1 MLIPTGQYRYEI
13 RRAGQLA
20 AVEVERFDGVRI
32 AGARSAPDGSNR
44 HEVEAELADD
54 GTVRRV
60 RVRYAR
66 GPFDRTA
73 SYEAS
78 EDFLRGVVSAL
89 AGRNAIAV
97 KLGRFREVDADL
109 VLFRALTI
117 ARVRA
122 RGQTRWTGRV
132 AAIDPATLVAASH
145 KQSTRTEDP
154 GQLRWIYEPRMG
166 DSEEIELDAEGR
178 ILRRRDNRGTET
190 ILSAR

>member
-1 MLIPTGQYRYEI
+1 MLIPTGEYRYEI
-13 RRAGQLA
+13 RSGGQLVA
-20 AVEVERFDGVRI
+20 FEEERFDGARI
-32 AGARSAPDGSNR
+32 AGVRSTRDGSNR
-44 HEVEAELADD
+44 HQVEADLAPD

-60 RVRYAR
+60 SVRYAR
-66 GPFDRTA
+66 GPFTRNAT
-73 SYEAS
+73 YEAV
-78 EDFLRGVVSAL
+78 EDFLRGIVSAV
-89 AGRNAIAV
+89 AGRNVITA

-117 ARVRA
+117 AHVRA

-145 KQSTRTEDP
+145 KQSARAADA

-166 DSEEIELDAEGR
+166 DLEEIELDAEGR

-190 ILSAR
+190 ILVGG